1 MNTKLKV
8 ILTAVSLAALASP
21 VMATESNQSAADIS
35 QAHASAHVRHHVY
48 ARARIGDTPIVV
60 TPGHR
65 PLVEDCIHIAFPQ
78 CGGDSEQVL
87 R

>member
-8 ILTAVSLAALASP
+8 IVTAASLAALASP
-21 VMATESNQSAADIS
+21 VMAAESNRSAEV
-35 QAHASAHVRHHVY
+35 AHASAHVRHHHVY
-48 ARARIGDTPIVV
+48 ARARITDAPLV

-65 PLVEDCIHIAFPQ
+65 PLVEDCIHVTFPQ
-78 CGGDSEQVL
+78 CGGDGEQVL